1 VGDSSDRFLDEQ
13 RSGTAKPF
21 DAYLQGLRSNTSA
34 SLFSLLVWSI
44 QESTMAGQSFLSDV
58 NRQFDAAARFVPL
71 QDGLP
76 LYRD

>member
-1 VGDSSDRFLDEQ
+1 
-13 RSGTAKPF
+13 
-21 DAYLQGLRSNTSA
+21 
-34 SLFSLLVWSI
+34 
-44 QESTMAGQSFLSDV
+44 MAGQSFLSDV